1 MTQRKIVCYNF
12 RNNRRWKYLVSLS
25 ERVLGRVI
33 AENIKNPVTGEI
45 IIKKD
50 KLIDEFDCEKIDAAG
65 VKSVNVYSVI
75 TCASTKGYVRSV
87 MEEI

>member
-1 MTQRKIVCYNF
+1 M
-12 RNNRRWKYLVSLS
+12 VSLS

-45 IIKKD
+45 IIKE

-75 TCASTKGYVRSV
+75 TCASEDLSNLLWKRFS
-87 MEEI
+87 

>member
-1 MTQRKIVCYNF
+1 MYGSITYEKDSRL
-12 RNNRRWKYLVSLS
+12 WKN
-25 ERVLGRVI
+25 I
-33 AENIKNPVTGEI
+33 AENIKNPVTGEV

-75 TCASTKGYVRSV
+75 TCASTKGVC
-87 MEEI
+87 

>member
-1 MTQRKIVCYNF
+1 MILKKIFVTFEIIEGGNI
-12 RNNRRWKYLVSLS
+12 LVSLA

-50 KLIDEFDCEKIDAAG
+50 KLIDEFDQKIDAAG

-75 TCASTKGYVRSV
+75 TCASTKGLPGMLRRDLAG
-87 MEEI
+87 